1 METTTT
7 KTENKMVK
15 MFNELK
21 AKRPDAVILFR
32 VGDFYESYFD
42 DAKKVADATGITLT
56 KRSGENG
63 YCLTGFPHHALD
75 IYLPKI
81 IRAGLRVA
89 ICDDISEPVKL
100 KKRGSN
106 ETTQEPQ
113 VEDAEAEEIK
123 DEEQSQEPQTD
134 EQPTE
139 TKSAKIIYTDKEA
152 EDYTPKNG
160 KTFALTEMQEI
171 IGGYVEP
178 IRLNDGR
185 MIIVDEEGKSK
196 NKAVNIPATNILRRD
211 HYTTDYIVGTAI
223 VCDADM
229 LD

>member
-1 METTTT
+1 MRKMIETF
-7 KTENKMVK
+7 KM
-15 MFNELK
+15 LK
-21 AKRPDAVILFR
+21 EKHSDVLILFR
-32 VGDFYESYFD
+32 VGDFYESYFE
-42 DAKKVADATGITLT
+42 DAKKVSEVLGVILTENEKDDIFIT
-56 KRSGENG
+56 S
-63 YCLTGFPHHALD
+63 FPTQSLD
-75 IYLPKI
+75 TYLPKL

-89 ICDDISEPVKL
+89 ICDDISEPIKL

-113 VEDAEAEEIK
+113 VKDADAEEIK
-123 DEEQSQEPQTD
+123 DEEQPQEPQTD
-134 EQPTE
+134 GQPTE

-160 KTFALTEMQEI
+160 KTFTLTEMQEI

-185 MIIVDEEGKSK
+185 IIIVDEDGKSK
-196 NKAVNIPATNILRRD
+196 DKAVNIPATNILRRD
-211 HYTTDYIVGTAI
+211 HFTGDYIVGTAI

-229 LD
+229 IE

>member
-1 METTTT
+1 MVET
-7 KTENKMVK
+7 
-15 MFNELK
+15 FNELK
-21 AKRPDAVILFR
+21 AKHPDAVILFR
-32 VGDFYESYFD
+32 VGDFYESYLE
-42 DAKKVADATGITLT
+42 DAKKLSEVLGLTLT
-56 KRSGENG
+56 RQAKTKMDM
-63 YCLTGFPHHALD
+63 TGFPSHALD
-75 IYLPKI
+75 TYLPKL

-89 ICDDISEPVKL
+89 ICDDISVPIKL

-113 VEDAEAEEIK
+113 VEDADAEEVND
-123 DEEQSQEPQTD
+123 DEQPQEPQTD

-185 MIIVDEEGKSK
+185 MIIVDEDGKSK
-196 NKAVNIPATNILRRD
+196 DKAVNIPATNILRRD
-211 HYTTDYIVGTAI
+211 HFTTDYIVGTAI

-229 LD
+229 IE

>member
-1 METTTT
+1 
-7 KTENKMVK
+7 

-21 AKRPDAVILFR
+21 AKHPDAVILFR
-32 VGDFYESYFD
+32 VGDFYESYLE
-42 DAKKVADATGITLT
+42 DAKKVADATGTTLT
-56 KRSGENG
+56 NRSGEDG
-63 YCLTGFPHHALD
+63 YYLTGFPHHALD

-113 VEDAEAEEIK
+113 VKDADAEEIK
-123 DEEQSQEPQTD
+123 DEEQ
-134 EQPTE
+134 PTE
-139 TKSAKIIYTDKEA
+139 TKAAKIIYTDKEA

-160 KTFALTEMQEI
+160 KTFELTEMQEI
-171 IGGYVEP
+171 IGGYIEP

-185 MIIVDEEGKSK
+185 MIIVDEDGKSK
-196 NKAVNIPATNILRRD
+196 DKAVNIPATSILRRD
-211 HYTTDYIVGTAI
+211 HFTTDYIVGTAI

-229 LD
+229 ID

>member
-1 METTTT
+1 MRKMIETF
-7 KTENKMVK
+7 KM
-15 MFNELK
+15 LK
-21 AKRPDAVILFR
+21 EKHSDVLILFR
-32 VGDFYESYFD
+32 VGDFYESYFE
-42 DAKKVADATGITLT
+42 DAKKVSEVLGVTLT
-56 KRSGENG
+56 ENEKDDIFI
-63 YCLTGFPHHALD
+63 TSFPTQSLD
-75 IYLPKI
+75 TYLPKL

-89 ICDDISEPVKL
+89 ICDDISEPIKL

-123 DEEQSQEPQTD
+123 DDEQPQEPQTD
-134 EQPTE
+134 EQATE

-171 IGGYVEP
+171 VGGYVEP

-185 MIIVDEEGKSK
+185 MIIVDEDGKSK
-196 NKAVNIPATNILRRD
+196 DKAVNIPATNILRRD

-229 LD
+229 IE

>member
-21 AKRPDAVILFR
+21 AKHPDAVILFR
-32 VGDFYESYFD
+32 VGDFYETYCE
-42 DAKKVADATGITLT
+42 DAKKLSEVLGLTLT
-56 KRSGENG
+56 RQAKTKID
-63 YCLTGFPHHALD
+63 LTGFPYHALD
-75 IYLPKI
+75 TYLPKL

-113 VEDAEAEEIK
+113 VKDADAEEIK
-123 DEEQSQEPQTD
+123 DDEQPQEPQTD

-160 KTFALTEMQEI
+160 KTFGLTEMQEI
-171 IGGYVEP
+171 VGGYIEP

-185 MIIVDEEGKSK
+185 MIIVDEDGKSK
-196 NKAVNIPATNILRRD
+196 DKAVNIPATNILRRD
-211 HYTTDYIVGTAI
+211 HFTTDYIVGTAI
-223 VCDADM
+223 VCDSDM
-229 LD
+229 VD

>member
-21 AKRPDAVILFR
+21 AKHPDAVILFR

-42 DAKKVADATGITLT
+42 DAKKVAEILGITLT

-63 YCLTGFPHHALD
+63 YYLTGFPHHALD
-75 IYLPKI
+75 TYLPKL

-89 ICDDISEPVKL
+89 ICDDISEPIKL

-106 ETTQEPQ
+106 ETTQESQ

-123 DEEQSQEPQTD
+123 DEEQLKEPQTD

-160 KTFALTEMQEI
+160 KTFELDELQGIVGGWIEI
-171 IGGYVEP
+171 I
-178 IRLNDGR
+178 RLKDGR
-185 MIIVDEEGKSK
+185 IIVIDEEGKSK
-196 NKAVNIPATNILRRD
+196 DKAVNIPATNIMRRD
-211 HYTTDYIVGTAI
+211 HFTTDYIVGTAI
-223 VCDADM
+223 VCDSDM
-229 LD
+229 VD

>member
-1 METTTT
+1 MRKMIETF
-7 KTENKMVK
+7 KM
-15 MFNELK
+15 LK
-21 AKRPDAVILFR
+21 EKHSDVLILFR
-32 VGDFYESYFD
+32 VGDFYESYFE
-42 DAKKVADATGITLT
+42 DAKKVSEVLGVTLT
-56 KRSGENG
+56 ENEKDDIFI
-63 YCLTGFPHHALD
+63 TSFPTQSLD
-75 IYLPKI
+75 TYLPKL

-100 KKRGSN
+100 KKHGSN

-113 VEDAEAEEIK
+113 VEDADAEEIK
-123 DEEQSQEPQTD
+123 NEEQPQEPQTD

-160 KTFALTEMQEI
+160 KTFELTEMQEI
-171 IGGYVEP
+171 VGGYVEP

-185 MIIVDEEGKSK
+185 MIIVDEDGKSK
-196 NKAVNIPATNILRRD
+196 DKAVNIPATNILRRD

-229 LD
+229 ID

>member
-1 METTTT
+1 MRKMIETF
-7 KTENKMVK
+7 KM
-15 MFNELK
+15 LK
-21 AKRPDAVILFR
+21 EKHSDVLILFR
-32 VGDFYESYFD
+32 VGDFYESYFE
-42 DAKKVADATGITLT
+42 DAKKVSEVLGVTLT
-56 KRSGENG
+56 ENEKDDIFI
-63 YCLTGFPHHALD
+63 TSFPTQSLD
-75 IYLPKI
+75 TYLPKL
-81 IRAGLRVA
+81 IRAGIRVA
-89 ICDDISEPVKL
+89 ICDDISEPTKL

-113 VEDAEAEEIK
+113 VEDADAEEIK
-123 DEEQSQEPQTD
+123 DDEQPQEPQTD
-134 EQPTE
+134 RQATE

-160 KTFALTEMQEI
+160 NTFGLTEMQEI

-185 MIIVDEEGKSK
+185 MIIVDEDGKSK

-229 LD
+229 IE

>member
-42 DAKKVADATGITLT
+42 DAKKVTEVIGIA
-56 KRSGENG
+56 
-63 YCLTGFPHHALD
+63 GFPSHALD
-75 IYLPKI
+75 TYLPKL

-89 ICDDISEPVKL
+89 ICDDISVPIKL

-113 VEDAEAEEIK
+113 VEDADAEEIK
-123 DEEQSQEPQTD
+123 DE

-160 KTFALTEMQEI
+160 KTFELTEMQEI
-171 IGGYVEP
+171 VGGYVEP

-185 MIIVDEEGKSK
+185 MIIVDEDGKSK
-196 NKAVNIPATNILRRD
+196 DKAVNIPATNILRRD
-211 HYTTDYIVGTAI
+211 HFTTDYIVGTAI

-229 LD
+229 IE

>member
-1 METTTT
+1 MSKMIETF
-7 KTENKMVK
+7 KM
-15 MFNELK
+15 LK
-21 AKRPDAVILFR
+21 EKHSDALILFR
-32 VGDFYESYFD
+32 VGDFYETYCE
-42 DAKKVADATGITLT
+42 DAQKASEVLGVTLT
-56 KRSGENG
+56 KNKKEDIFIA
-63 YCLTGFPHHALD
+63 GFPYSALD
-75 IYLPKI
+75 TYLPKL

-113 VEDAEAEEIK
+113 VEDADAEEVK
-123 DEEQSQEPQTD
+123 DEEQPQEPQTN

-160 KTFALTEMQEI
+160 KTFGLTEMQEI

-185 MIIVDEEGKSK
+185 VIIVDEYGKSK
-196 NKAVNIPATNILRRD
+196 DKAVNIPATNILRRD
-211 HYTTDYIVGTAI
+211 HFTTDYIVGTAI

-229 LD
+229 I

>member
-1 METTTT
+1 MRKMIETF
-7 KTENKMVK
+7 KM
-15 MFNELK
+15 LK
-21 AKRPDAVILFR
+21 EKHSDVLILFR
-32 VGDFYESYFD
+32 VGDFYESYFE
-42 DAKKVADATGITLT
+42 DAKKVSEVLGVTLT
-56 KRSGENG
+56 ENEKDDIFI
-63 YCLTGFPHHALD
+63 TSFPTQSLD
-75 IYLPKI
+75 TYLPKL

-123 DEEQSQEPQTD
+123 DEEQPQEPQTD

-185 MIIVDEEGKSK
+185 MIIVDEDGKSK
-196 NKAVNIPATNILRRD
+196 GKAVNIPATNILRRD
-211 HYTTDYIVGTAI
+211 HFTTDYIVGTAI

-229 LD
+229 IE

>member
-21 AKRPDAVILFR
+21 AKHPDAVILFR

-42 DAKKVADATGITLT
+42 DAKKVSEVLGITLT
-56 KRSGENG
+56 KRSGEDG
-63 YCLTGFPHHALD
+63 YYLAGFPHHALD
-75 IYLPKI
+75 TYLPKL

-100 KKRGSN
+100 KKRGSD

-123 DEEQSQEPQTD
+123 DDEQPQEPQTD

-139 TKSAKIIYTDKEA
+139 TKSAKIIYTDKGA

-160 KTFALTEMQEI
+160 KTFGKTEMYGIVE
-171 IGGYVEP
+171 GYIDI

-185 MIIVDEEGKSK
+185 VIVVDSQGKAL

-229 LD
+229 ID

>member
-1 METTTT
+1 MRKMIETF
-7 KTENKMVK
+7 KM
-15 MFNELK
+15 LK
-21 AKRPDAVILFR
+21 EKHSDVLILFR
-32 VGDFYESYFD
+32 VGDFYESYFE
-42 DAKKVADATGITLT
+42 DAKKVSEVLGVTLT
-56 KRSGENG
+56 ENEKDDIFI
-63 YCLTGFPHHALD
+63 TSFPTQSLD
-75 IYLPKI
+75 TYLPKL

-123 DEEQSQEPQTD
+123 DDEQPQEPQTD

-139 TKSAKIIYTDKEA
+139 TKSAKIIYPDKEDK
-152 EDYTPKNG
+152 DYTPKNG

-185 MIIVDEEGKSK
+185 IIIVDEEGKSK
-196 NKAVNIPATNILRRD
+196 DKAVNIPATNILRRD

-229 LD
+229 VE

>member
-1 METTTT
+1 MRKMIETF
-7 KTENKMVK
+7 KM
-15 MFNELK
+15 LK
-21 AKRPDAVILFR
+21 EKHSDVLILFR
-32 VGDFYESYFD
+32 VGDFYESYFE
-42 DAKKVADATGITLT
+42 DAKKVSEVLGVTLT
-56 KRSGENG
+56 ENEKDDIFI
-63 YCLTGFPHHALD
+63 TSFPTQSLD
-75 IYLPKI
+75 TYLPKL

-100 KKRGSN
+100 KKRGSD

-113 VEDAEAEEIK
+113 VEDAEAEEVK
-123 DEEQSQEPQTD
+123 DEEQPQEPQTD

-185 MIIVDEEGKSK
+185 MIIVDEDGKSK
-196 NKAVNIPATNILRRD
+196 DKAVNIPATNILRRD

-229 LD
+229 IE

>member
-1 METTTT
+1 MIKMIETF
-7 KTENKMVK
+7 KM
-15 MFNELK
+15 LK
-21 AKRPDAVILFR
+21 EKHSDALILFR
-32 VGDFYESYFD
+32 VGDFYESYFE
-42 DAKKVADATGITLT
+42 DAKKVCEVLGVTLT
-56 KRSGENG
+56 KNVKDDIFIAS
-63 YCLTGFPHHALD
+63 FPEQALD
-75 IYLPKI
+75 TYLPKL

-89 ICDDISEPVKL
+89 ICDDISEPVQL
-100 KKRGSN
+100 KHRGSD

-113 VEDAEAEEIK
+113 VEDADAEEVK
-123 DEEQSQEPQTD
+123 DNEQPQEPQTD

-139 TKSAKIIYTDKEA
+139 TKSAKIIYTDKGA

-160 KTFALTEMQEI
+160 TTFELEEMQKI

-185 MIIVDEEGKSK
+185 MIIVDEDGKSK
-196 NKAVNIPATNILRRD
+196 DKAVNIPATNILRRD

-229 LD
+229 ID

>member
-1 METTTT
+1 MI
-7 KTENKMVK
+7 KQ
-15 MFNELK
+15 FNELK
-21 AKRPDAVILFR
+21 AKHPDSVILFR
-32 VGDFYESYFD
+32 AGDFYESFFD
-42 DAKKVADATGITLT
+42 DAKKVTEVIGIA
-56 KRSGENG
+56 
-63 YCLTGFPHHALD
+63 GFPSHALD
-75 IYLPKI
+75 TYLPKL

-89 ICDDISEPVKL
+89 ICDDISEPIKL
-100 KKRGSN
+100 KKRGSD

-113 VEDAEAEEIK
+113 VEDADAEEIK
-123 DEEQSQEPQTD
+123 DE

-171 IGGYVEP
+171 IGGYIEP

-185 MIIVDEEGKSK
+185 MIIVDEDGKSK
-196 NKAVNIPATNILRRD
+196 DKAVNIPATNILRRD
-211 HYTTDYIVGTAI
+211 HFTTDYIVGTAI

-229 LD
+229 VE

>member
-15 MFNELK
+15 QFNELK
-21 AKRPDAVILFR
+21 AKHPDAVILFR

-42 DAKKVADATGITLT
+42 DAKKVADATGATLT
-56 KRSGENG
+56 KRSGEDG
-63 YCLTGFPHHALD
+63 YYLTGFPHHALD
-75 IYLPKI
+75 TYLPKLV
-81 IRAGLRVA
+81 RAGLRVA
-89 ICDDISEPVKL
+89 ICDDISEPTKIE
-100 KKRGSN
+100 KRDSD
-106 ETTQEPQ
+106 ETTEPQ
-113 VEDAEAEEIK
+113 VEDADAEEIK
-123 DEEQSQEPQTD
+123 DEEQPQEQQTD

-160 KTFALTEMQEI
+160 KTFGLTEMQEI

-185 MIIVDEEGKSK
+185 MIIVDEDGKSK
-196 NKAVNIPATNILRRD
+196 DKAVNIPATNILRRD

-229 LD
+229 VE

>member
-21 AKRPDAVILFR
+21 AKHPDAVILFR
-32 VGDFYESYFD
+32 VGDFYELYLE
-42 DAKKVADATGITLT
+42 DAKRLSEVLGVTLT
-56 KRSGENG
+56 RQAKTKMD
-63 YCLTGFPHHALD
+63 LAGFPCHALD
-75 IYLPKI
+75 TYLPKLI
-81 IRAGLRVA
+81 GAGFRVA
-89 ICDDISEPVKL
+89 ICDDISEPTKL
-100 KKRGSN
+100 KKHVSD

-123 DEEQSQEPQTD
+123 DDEQPQEPQTD

-160 KTFALTEMQEI
+160 KTFELEELQGIVDGNFEI
-171 IGGYVEP
+171 V
-178 IRLNDGR
+178 RLKDGR
-185 MIIVDEEGKSK
+185 IIIVDEDGKLK

-223 VCDADM
+223 VCDSDM
-229 LD
+229 VD

>member
-1 METTTT
+1 MET
-7 KTENKMVK
+7 KKAENKMVET
-15 MFNELK
+15 FNELK
-21 AKRPDAVILFR
+21 AKHPDAVILFR

-42 DAKKVADATGITLT
+42 DAKKVSEVLGITLT
-56 KRSGENG
+56 KRSGEDG
-63 YCLTGFPHHALD
+63 YYLTGFPHHALD

-81 IRAGLRVA
+81 IRAGNRVA
-89 ICDDISEPVKL
+89 ICDDIFKAIKQENS
-100 KKRGSN
+100 GGD

-113 VEDAEAEEIK
+113 FEDAEAEEIK
-123 DEEQSQEPQTD
+123 DDEQPQEPQTD

-160 KTFALTEMQEI
+160 KTFELTEMQEI
-171 IGGYVEP
+171 VGGYVEP

-185 MIIVDEEGKSK
+185 VIIVDEEGKSK

-223 VCDADM
+223 VCDSDM
-229 LD
+229 VD

>member
-1 METTTT
+1 MKTTT
-7 KTENKMVK
+7 KETENRMVE

-21 AKRPDAVILFR
+21 AKHPDAVVLFR

-42 DAKKVADATGITLT
+42 DAKKVADATGTTLT
-56 KRSGENG
+56 KRSGEDG
-63 YCLTGFPHHALD
+63 YYLTGFPHHALD

-89 ICDDISEPVKL
+89 ICDDISGPVKL

-113 VEDAEAEEIK
+113 VEDADAEEIK
-123 DEEQSQEPQTD
+123 DE

-185 MIIVDEEGKSK
+185 MIIVDEDGKSK
-196 NKAVNIPATNILRRD
+196 DKAVNIPATNILRRD
-211 HYTTDYIVGTAI
+211 HFTTDYIVGTAI

-229 LD
+229 ID

>member
-21 AKRPDAVILFR
+21 AKHSDAVILFR
-32 VGDFYESYFD
+32 VGDFYETYCE
-42 DAKKVADATGITLT
+42 DAKKIAEVLGLTLT
-56 KRSGENG
+56 RQAKTKMD
-63 YCLTGFPHHALD
+63 LTGFPYHALD
-75 IYLPKI
+75 TYLPKL

-106 ETTQEPQ
+106 ETTQESQ
-113 VEDAEAEEIK
+113 VEDADAEEIK
-123 DEEQSQEPQTD
+123 DEEQPQEPQTD

-139 TKSAKIIYTDKEA
+139 TKSAKIIYTDKED

-160 KTFALTEMQEI
+160 KTFELDELQGI
-171 IGGYVEP
+171 VDGYIEP

-185 MIIVDEEGKSK
+185 MIIVDEDGKSK
-196 NKAVNIPATNILRRD
+196 DKAVNIPATNILRRD
-211 HYTTDYIVGTAI
+211 HYTTEYIVGTAI

-229 LD
+229 VK

>member
-21 AKRPDAVILFR
+21 AKHPDAVILFR
-32 VGDFYESYFD
+32 AGDFYESFFD
-42 DAKKVADATGITLT
+42 DAKKVTEVLGIA
-56 KRSGENG
+56 
-63 YCLTGFPHHALD
+63 GFPSHALD
-75 IYLPKI
+75 TYLPKL

-89 ICDDISEPVKL
+89 ICDDISEPIKL
-100 KKRGSN
+100 KKRGSD

-113 VEDAEAEEIK
+113 VEDADAEEIK
-123 DEEQSQEPQTD
+123 DD

-152 EDYTPKNG
+152 EDYTPKGG
-160 KTFALTEMQEI
+160 KTFGLTEMQEI

-185 MIIVDEEGKSK
+185 VIIVDEDGKSK
-196 NKAVNIPATNILRRD
+196 DKAVNIPATNILRRD
-211 HYTTDYIVGTAI
+211 HFTTDYIVGTAI
-223 VCDADM
+223 VCDSDM
-229 LD
+229 IE

>member
-42 DAKKVADATGITLT
+42 DAKKVTEVIGIA
-56 KRSGENG
+56 
-63 YCLTGFPHHALD
+63 GFPSHALD
-75 IYLPKI
+75 TYLPKL

-89 ICDDISEPVKL
+89 ICDDISEPTKL

-113 VEDAEAEEIK
+113 VEDADAEEIK
-123 DEEQSQEPQTD
+123 DEEQPN
-134 EQPTE
+134 E
-139 TKSAKIIYTDKEA
+139 TKSAKIIYTDKED

-185 MIIVDEEGKSK
+185 MIIVDEDGKSK
-196 NKAVNIPATNILRRD
+196 DKAVNIPATNILRRD
-211 HYTTDYIVGTAI
+211 HFTTDYIVGTAI
-223 VCDADM
+223 VCDSDM
-229 LD
+229 VD

>member
-1 METTTT
+1 MIETF
-7 KTENKMVK
+7 KM
-15 MFNELK
+15 LK
-21 AKRPDAVILFR
+21 EKHSDVLILFR
-32 VGDFYESYFD
+32 VGDFYESYFE
-42 DAKKVADATGITLT
+42 DAKKVSEVLGVTLT
-56 KRSGENG
+56 ENEKDDIFI
-63 YCLTGFPHHALD
+63 TSFPTQSLD
-75 IYLPKI
+75 TYLPKL
-81 IRAGLRVA
+81 IRAGIRVA

-106 ETTQEPQ
+106 ETTQESR
-113 VEDAEAEEIK
+113 VEDADAEEIK
-123 DEEQSQEPQTD
+123 DDEQPQEPQTD
-134 EQPTE
+134 EQATE

-171 IGGYVEP
+171 VGGYIEP

-185 MIIVDEEGKSK
+185 MIIVDEDGKSK
-196 NKAVNIPATNILRRD
+196 GKAVNIPATNILRRD

-229 LD
+229 IE

>member
-1 METTTT
+1 METTT
-7 KTENKMVK
+7 KKAENKMVK
-15 MFNELK
+15 QFNELK
-21 AKRPDAVILFR
+21 AKHPDAVILFR

-42 DAKKVADATGITLT
+42 DAKKVADATGTTLT
-56 KRSGENG
+56 KRSGEDG
-63 YCLTGFPHHALD
+63 YYLTGFPHHALD

-89 ICDDISEPVKL
+89 ICDDIPEPVKL
-100 KKRGSN
+100 KKRGSD

-113 VEDAEAEEIK
+113 VEDADAEEIK
-123 DEEQSQEPQTD
+123 DDEQPQEPQTD
-134 EQPTE
+134 EQATE
-139 TKSAKIIYTDKEA
+139 TKSANIIYADKEA

-160 KTFALTEMQEI
+160 KVFELGELQGI
-171 IGGYVEP
+171 VGGYIEP

-185 MIIVDEEGKSK
+185 MIIVDEDGKSK
-196 NKAVNIPATNILRRD
+196 GKAVNIPATNILRRD

-229 LD
+229 IE

>member
-1 METTTT
+1 MKTTT
-7 KTENKMVK
+7 KETENRMVE

-21 AKRPDAVILFR
+21 AKHPDAVVLFR

-42 DAKKVADATGITLT
+42 DAKKVADATGTTLT
-56 KRSGENG
+56 KRSGEDG
-63 YCLTGFPHHALD
+63 YYLTGFPHHALD

-100 KKRGSN
+100 KKRGSD

-113 VEDAEAEEIK
+113 VEEADAEEIK
-123 DEEQSQEPQTD
+123 DE

-171 IGGYVEP
+171 VGGYVEP

-185 MIIVDEEGKSK
+185 MIIVDEDGKSK
-196 NKAVNIPATNILRRD
+196 
-211 HYTTDYIVGTAI
+211 G
-223 VCDADM
+223 
-229 LD
+229 

>member
-1 METTTT
+1 MRKMIETF
-7 KTENKMVK
+7 KM
-15 MFNELK
+15 LK
-21 AKRPDAVILFR
+21 EKHSDALILFR
-32 VGDFYESYFD
+32 VGDFYESYCE
-42 DAKKVADATGITLT
+42 DAQKASEVLGVTLT
-56 KRSGENG
+56 KNKKEDIFMA
-63 YCLTGFPHHALD
+63 GFPTHALD
-75 IYLPKI
+75 TYLPKL

-100 KKRGSN
+100 KKRGSD

-113 VEDAEAEEIK
+113 VEDADAEEIK
-123 DEEQSQEPQTD
+123 DEEQPQEPQTD

-160 KTFALTEMQEI
+160 RTFELDELQGIVDGNFEI
-171 IGGYVEP
+171 V
-178 IRLNDGR
+178 RLRDGR

-196 NKAVNIPATNILRRD
+196 DKAVNIPATNILRRD
-211 HYTTDYIVGTAI
+211 HFTADYIVGTAI

-229 LD
+229 LE

>member
-1 METTTT
+1 MIKMIETF
-7 KTENKMVK
+7 KM
-15 MFNELK
+15 LK
-21 AKRPDAVILFR
+21 GKHSDALILFR
-32 VGDFYESYFD
+32 VGDFYESYFE
-42 DAKKVADATGITLT
+42 DAQKVSEVLGVTLT
-56 KRSGENG
+56 KNKKEDILIVS
-63 YCLTGFPHHALD
+63 FPFSALD
-75 IYLPKI
+75 TYLPKL

-100 KKRGSN
+100 KKRGSD

-113 VEDAEAEEIK
+113 VEDADAEEVK
-123 DEEQSQEPQTD
+123 DEEQPQEQQTD

-160 KTFALTEMQEI
+160 KTFGLTEMQEI

-185 MIIVDEEGKSK
+185 MIIVDEDGKSK
-196 NKAVNIPATNILRRD
+196 DKAVNIPATNILRRD

-229 LD
+229 ID

>member
-1 METTTT
+1 M
-7 KTENKMVK
+7 NKMIETFK
-15 MFNELK
+15 KLK
-21 AKRPDAVILFR
+21 EKTHNDRLLLFR
-32 VGDFYESYFD
+32 VGDFYEAYCE
-42 DAKKVADATGITLT
+42 DAQKASEVLGITLT
-56 KRSGENG
+56 KRNGEDG
-63 YCLTGFPHHALD
+63 YYLAGFPYHALD
-75 IYLPKI
+75 TYLPKL

-100 KKRGSN
+100 KKHGSN
-106 ETTQEPQ
+106 ETAQEPQ

-123 DEEQSQEPQTD
+123 DDEQPQEPHTD

-171 IGGYVEP
+171 VGGYIEP

-185 MIIVDEEGKSK
+185 MIIVDEDGKSK
-196 NKAVNIPATNILRRD
+196 VKAVNIPATNILRRD

-229 LD
+229 I

>member
-7 KTENKMVK
+7 KTENKMVET
-15 MFNELK
+15 FNELK
-21 AKRPDAVILFR
+21 AKHPDAVILFR

-42 DAKKVADATGITLT
+42 DAKKIADVLGLTLT
-56 KRSGENG
+56 RQAKTKMD
-63 YCLTGFPHHALD
+63 LAGFPYHALD
-75 IYLPKI
+75 TYLPKL

-89 ICDDISEPVKL
+89 ICDDISEPIKL
-100 KKRGSN
+100 KKRGSD

-113 VEDAEAEEIK
+113 VEDADAEEVK
-123 DEEQSQEPQTD
+123 DEEQPQEQQTD
-134 EQPTE
+134 EQATE

-160 KTFALTEMQEI
+160 KTFALTEMQDI
-171 IGGYVEP
+171 VGGYVEP

-185 MIIVDEEGKSK
+185 MIIVDEDGKSK
-196 NKAVNIPATNILRRD
+196 DKAVNIPATNILRRD

-229 LD
+229 IE